1 MARESTLTNMVVTL
15 FAVCLVSA
23 ALLGGLYALT
33 AEPIAAAQ
41 TAKINTAIGGV
52 VPEFDNAPSAEKFT
66 VDANGKVATV
76 YPAKKGE
83 EIVGYAIEASS
94 SAGFGGNITL
104 MVGFTPDGTIVNTSV
119 ISHAET
125 PGLGA
130 KINESESHFITQ
142 FQGKNPADPAFK
154 FAVKKDGG
162 SFDAITASTITSRA
176 FIDVLNNAYNAFLNI
191 NKSEEAQQN

>member
-33 AEPIAAAQ
+33 KAPIEAAQ
-41 TAKINTAIGGV
+41 TAKINAAIGGV
-52 VPEFDNAPSAEKFT
+52 VPEFDNAPSSEFFE
-66 VDANGKVATV
+66 VEANGKKAKV
-76 YPAKKGE
+76 YPATKGGE
-83 EIVGYAIEASS
+83 AVGYAIEASS

-104 MVGFTPDGTIVNTSV
+104 MVGFLPDGTIHGTSV

-130 KINESESHFITQ
+130 KISESESHFITQ
-142 FQGKNPADPAFK
+142 FQGKNPGDANFK

-176 FIDVLNNAYNAFLNI
+176 YIDVLNNAYNAFLNI
-191 NKSEEAQQN
+191 NRSGEAQQN

>member
-1 MARESTLTNMVVTL
+1 MARESTFTNMVVTL
-15 FAVCLVSA
+15 FAVCLVA
-23 ALLGGLYALT
+23 AAVLGGLYALT
-33 AEPIAAAQ
+33 KEPIEAAQ
-41 TAKINTAIGGV
+41 TAKINAAIGGV

-66 VDANGKVATV
+66 V
-76 YPAKKGE
+76 
-83 EIVGYAIEASS
+83 EASS

-104 MVGFTPDGTIVNTSV
+104 MVGFKPDGTIVSTSV

-130 KINESESHFITQ
+130 KISESESHFVTQ
-142 FQGKNPADPAFK
+142 FQGANPADPSFK

-176 FIDVLNNAYNAFLNI
+176 YIDVLNNAYNAFLNI
-191 NKSEEAQQN
+191 NKSGEAQQN

>member
-1 MARESTLTNMVVTL
+1 MARESTFTNMVVTL
-15 FAVCLVSA
+15 FAVCLVA
-23 ALLGGLYALT
+23 AAVLGGLYALT
-33 AEPIAAAQ
+33 KEPIEAAQ
-41 TAKINTAIGGV
+41 TAKINAAIGGV

-66 VDANGKVATV
+66 VEANGKQSTV
-76 YPAKKGE
+76 YPAKKGAE
-83 EIVGYAIEASS
+83 VVGYAVEASS

-130 KINESESHFITQ
+130 KISESDSHFITQ
-142 FQGKNPADPAFK
+142 FQGANPADPNFK

-176 FIDVLNNAYNAFLNI
+176 YIDVLNNAYNAFLNI
-191 NKSEEAQQN
+191 NKSGEAQQN

>member
-52 VPEFDNAPSAEKFT
+52 VPAFDNAPSAEKFT
-66 VDANGKVATV
+66 VEANGKTATV

-104 MVGFTPDGTIVNTSV
+104 MVGFTPDGAIVNTSV

-130 KINESESHFITQ
+130 KF
-142 FQGKNPADPAFK
+142 P
-154 FAVKKDGG
+154 
-162 SFDAITASTITSRA
+162 TARATSLHSSRA
-176 FIDVLNNAYNAFLNI
+176 QILATLTSSLLLRKMAVALMQSLLQP
-191 NKSEEAQQN
+191 SLQEHSLM